1 MELTEK
7 MIKAGDIWQRPG
19 SPTIEWLRAMR
30 AGDPLLTS
38 DLLIDGARPDYGA
51 YFPDILLGDN
61 GQLTSWPGKDVRVVR
76 RGVIIQEIE
85 AVARAASVDDLFA
98 EVERE
103 GSDEA
108 IDKILGNW
116 LPFSIVAL
124 FLFAFVVGLVG

>member
-1 MELTEK
+1 MELTAK
-7 MIKAGDIWQRPG
+7 IIKAGDIWQRPG

-76 RGVIIQEIE
+76 RGVTIQEIE
-85 AVARAASVDDLFA
+85 AVTCVAPDAYS
-98 EVERE
+98 E

-124 FLFAFVVGLVG
+124 FLFAFVVGMVG